1 VKCTDLAARIG
12 KLTTPH
18 GSFET
23 PSFIPVIHPVKQQIS
38 PNFLKSLGF
47 DCIITNAY
55 ITFKKNEEKARKYGI
70 HNIVNFDGPIMTDSG
85 GYQVLEYGSVGVSP
99 STMAQFELDIGSDIP
114 VPLDKPTGY
123 GLSYPIAKSYVDETI
138 SNIKETIKIIKKNKN
153 NSDIDPAY
161 LSSNGEIWTGT
172 IQGAEH
178 FDLVKYSASV
188 LDKMGFQFFAI
199 GSPVELMESYNFS
212 ILSQLI
218 KTTKLTI
225 PNKPIHLFGAGH
237 PLTIPLAVALGCD
250 TFDSASYILYA
261 KDNRYMYSHG
271 TLRLDEMSYFPCC
284 CPVCSYYTVKELLD
298 EDRETRITNLA
309 KHNLFILKQEISI
322 VKQYIYDGRLWEY
335 ILQKARSHPK
345 LMDAIYTIKNF
356 EYLQNSTPLFKQKAI
371 YLFEPVDQYRPE
383 LKNFRRMLINNYK
396 SFYSDVLLLYP
407 DQSIRPFY
415 LSSIFKNL
423 IDNYSPSL
431 VCLYNPFF
439 GLIPVEISDIY
450 PASHNVFSNHSR
462 DFEVGDYGEFI
473 KLFNSFL
480 KINHFKT
487 IYIIADSFM
496 EKMLSFLQFP
506 DEIELKIENFVE
518 IITKSD
524 QFL

>member
-12 KLTTPH
+12 KFTTPH

-23 PSFIPVIHPVKQQIS
+23 PAFIPVIHPVKQQIS

-47 DCIITNAY
+47 NCIITNAY

-99 STMAQFELDIGSDIP
+99 SNMAQFELDIGSDIP

-123 GLSYPIAKSYVDETI
+123 GLPYARAKSYVEETI
-138 SNIKETIKIIKKNKN
+138 SNIEETVKIINKNKN
-153 NSDIDPAY
+153 NSDIDPTF

-178 FDLVKYSASV
+178 FDLVKHSASV

-225 PNKPIHLFGAGH
+225 PDKPIHLFGAGH

-298 EDRETRITNLA
+298 EDGETRITNLA
-309 KHNLFILKQEISI
+309 KHNLFILKQEISF
-322 VKQYIYDGRLWEY
+322 VKQSIYDGRLWEY

-383 LKNFRRMLINNYK
+383 LKNFRLMLINNYK
-396 SFYSDVLLLYP
+396 SFYSDILLLYP

-423 IDNYSPSL
+423 IDKYSPSL

-439 GLIPVEISDIY
+439 GLIPVEISDVY
-450 PASHNVFSNHSR
+450 PASHNVFSNHSS

-480 KINHFKT
+480 KNNHFKT

-496 EKMLSFLQFP
+496 KKMLSFLQLP
-506 DEIELKIENFVE
+506 DETELKIEDFVDF
-518 IITKSD
+518 TKSNR
-524 QFL
+524 FL